1 MQDINSELRQGQNRG
16 ERTWGHSVSRADPGS
31 AQHVARYTVDMGSM
45 NMRVTGGDKCF
56 LGLARAGQG
65 AGAGAHSS
73 DTNPQVVP
81 VQ

>member
-1 MQDINSELRQGQNRG
+1 MQDINSELQRGRSRG
-16 ERTWGHSVSRADPGS
+16 EWPWGTHVSRADPGS
-31 AQHVARYTVDMGSM
+31 AQCVARHTVDMGSM
-45 NMRVTGGDKCF
+45 NTHVTVGDKCF

-65 AGAGAHSS
+65 AGARAHSS